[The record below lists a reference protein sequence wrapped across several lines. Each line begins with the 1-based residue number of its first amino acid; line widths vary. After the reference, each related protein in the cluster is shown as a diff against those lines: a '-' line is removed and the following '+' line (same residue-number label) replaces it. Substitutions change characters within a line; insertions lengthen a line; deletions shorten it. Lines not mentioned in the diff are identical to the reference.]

1 MAVDR
6 FAEIT
11 RTKKEYKRD
20 NIEEVIPNPIEH
32 RYCELFDDEGAP
44 IKYIPE
50 INTKEELYQE
60 LAKIREKYSKY
71 LKNFAPEC
79 VPLKDKISIE
89 KFVLDGIEE
98 ITIPHYG
105 GPAGYA
111 KKVYESE
118 FYLEEIDESKT
129 YNICFGGVDYIATVY
144 INGDCVGKHEGF
156 FSPFKYNIT
165 GSVKKGRNSI
175 KVVVENDATYLGNED
190 KNGNSTVHG
199 DKLYAATGLGW
210 DDPEYGWHHCP
221 PGMGIYSEVYVEIC
235 NNIYISDLFVRPLV
249 EAEQAEIWVEVY
261 SSDYVRR
268 NLDFNLS
275 IYGQNFE
282 KTVIKDLHFVTK
294 SNNEQ
299 AYLCKAFDEENTTE
313 LPCMKGINIY
323 KILVDI
329 ENPCLWDIETPF
341 LYNAQVSVCF
351 EGKGFD
357 KSSVQFGMRDFY
369 QDTESEK
376 KGMFY
381 LNGKAIKLRGANTMG
396 FEQQDVLRGDFE
408 QLIDDILL
416 AKLCNMNFWRLT
428 QRPVQDEVYKYCD
441 MLGLMTQT
449 DLPLFG
455 VMRRT
460 KFAEGV
466 RQAEEMERLI
476 RSHPCNIIV
485 SYINEP
491 ISGLFTFPH
500 RNLLREELEIFF
512 ESCDHIIKLNN
523 PDRVIKYVDGDYDPP
538 SKLMPDNHYYN
549 FWYLNHS
556 TEIGKLIKGYWC
568 EVKPDWYYG
577 CGEFGVEGLD
587 FESVMKKY
595 YPKEWL
601 REPFDPSNIVRS
613 QSGEFYRFFF
623 TRPKNLSDWVRE
635 SQKHQAESIKIMT
648 EAFRRNNDMATFA
661 VHLFIDAWPSGWM
674 KAIMDCER
682 SPKPAYYAYRNALKP
697 ILLSL
702 RTDRFTYF
710 CGEEINIEAYICND
724 THISDE
730 YDLRFELFNSKG
742 KLVQNGVT
750 TALSEAMSSRY
761 AVSTK
766 FSVAK
771 VENRERF
778 VLRAFLINDEKIVTY
793 NETELE
799 IFEREESGFKKSDT
813 VIINN
818 LEVGEHE
825 IAGEKVIV
833 KGMPWGGVDFVSINE
848 DHEISKIFEP
858 NDFKMWYKKDDD
870 RISHFADKVF
880 YADGFTPILLSADL
894 NEDNGLNSHWINA
907 TVVGEKIYEGK
918 RYIIN
923 LVDIRPENP
932 IAQRFDKFLKER

>member
-11 RTKKEYKRD
+11 RTKKEFIREDLKD
-20 NIEEVIPNPIEH
+20 VIPAPINH
-32 RYCELFDDEGAP
+32 RYCELSEKADAP
-44 IKYIPE
+44 ISYTPKISD
-50 INTKEELYQE
+50 KEALYNELQ
-60 LAKIREKYSKY
+60 KMREVYSKY
-71 LKNFAPEC
+71 LKNYAPEC
-79 VPLKDKISIE
+79 VPLKEKINIE
-89 KFVLDGIEE
+89 NFVLDGKEKVS
-98 ITIPHYG
+98 IPHYG
-105 GPAGYA
+105 GPTGYA

-118 FYLEEIDESKT
+118 FYLEEIDVNKV
-129 YNICFGGVDYIATVY
+129 YNVCFGGVDYIATVY

-165 GSVKKGRNSI
+165 ESVKKGRNTI
-175 KVVVENDATYLGNED
+175 KVVVENDAVYLGNED
-190 KNGNSTVHG
+190 KHGNVTEHG

-210 DDPEYGWHHCP
+210 DDSEYGWHHCP
-221 PGMGIYSEVYVEIC
+221 PGMGIYGEVYVEIC
-235 NNIYISDLFVRPLV
+235 NNIYISDLFVRPLI
-249 EAEQAEIWVEVY
+249 ESGQAEIWVEVY

-268 NLDFNLS
+268 NLDFYLS

-282 KTVIKDLHFVTK
+282 KTVLKDLHFVTK
-294 SNNEQ
+294 SNTEQ
-299 AYLCKAFDEENTTE
+299 GYLCKAFDEENTSE

-329 ENPCLWDIETPF
+329 ENPCLWDIESPF

-351 EGKGFD
+351 EGKEFD

-381 LNGKAIKLRGANTMG
+381 LNGQSIKLRGANTMG
-396 FEQQDVLRGDFE
+396 FEQQDVLRKDFS

-460 KFAEGV
+460 KFAEGI

-476 RSHPCNIIV
+476 RSHPCNILV

-491 ISGLFTFPH
+491 ISGLFTYPH
-500 RNLLREELEIFF
+500 RNMLREELENFF
-512 ESCDHIIKLNN
+512 EGCDKIIHLNN

-538 SKLMPDNHYYN
+538 SKLMPDNHCYN
-549 FWYLNHS
+549 FWYLNHNI
-556 TEIGKLIKGYWC
+556 EIGKMLKDYWC
-568 EVKPDWYYG
+568 AVKPNWYYG

-601 REPFDPSNIVRS
+601 KEPFDPANIIRA

-623 TRPKNLSDWVRE
+623 ARPKNLSDWVNI
-635 SQKHQAESIKIMT
+635 SQKHQAESIKFMT
-648 EAFRRNNDMATFA
+648 EAFRRNNDMITFA

-674 KAIMDCER
+674 KTIMDCER
-682 SPKPAYYAYRNALKP
+682 SPKPAYFAYRNALEP
-697 ILLSL
+697 VMLSL

-724 THISDE
+724 THSEEDFN
-730 YDLRFELFNSKG
+730 LRFELYN
-742 KLVQNGVT
+742 NR
-750 TALSEAMSSRY
+750 SELIKTGETIVKSVSMQSCYVASTNF
-761 AVSTK
+761 AV
-766 FSVAK
+766 AD
-771 VENRERF
+771 VEDRENF
-778 VLRAFLINDEKIVTY
+778 LLKAFLIKNGEVVTY
-793 NETELE
+793 NETEIE
-799 IFEREESGFKKSDT
+799 VFERVKTAVKCDDT
-813 VIINN
+813 VITYN
-818 LEVGEHE
+818 LDVGEYE
-825 IAGEKVIV
+825 IAGEKVTV
-833 KGMPWGGVDFVSINE
+833 KYMPWGGVPFVAMN
-848 DHEISKIFEP
+848 DKHEISKHFCSD
-858 NDFKMWYKKDDD
+858 DFKFWYDKKLD
-870 RISHFADKVF
+870 RNSPLADKIF
-880 YADGFTPILLSADL
+880 YAEGFTPILISGDL
-894 NEDNGLNSHWINA
+894 EVGEGTASSWRDA
-907 TVVGEKIYEGK
+907 TVVGEKVFEGK

-923 LVDIRPENP
+923 LMDMRFENP
-932 IAQRFDKFLKER
+932 AAERLDKFLKER